1 MSAHKD
7 SRCDSG
13 SGRVSWVFLSYNNC
27 LLDERPKRFGL
38 LFWNDMARDFARS
51 FYSSKAWQDCR
62 YEYAK
67 SVHYLCENC
76 MRKGIYRPGVIVHH
90 IEELTPANIHR
101 PEITL
106 NFDNLE
112 LLCRECHAEQ
122 HTERSKGRRYIY
134 GDNGEII
141 LK

>member
-1 MSAHKD
+1 MHIRPGN
-7 SRCDSG
+7 SRPF
-13 SGRVSWVFLSYNNC
+13 VLV
-27 LLDERPKRFGL
+27 K
-38 LFWNDMARDFARS
+38 DMAREFARQ
-51 FYSSKAWQDCR
+51 FYSSAAWQSCR
-62 YEYAK
+62 NEYAK
-67 SVHYLCENC
+67 RVHHLCENC